1 MVQKSIMCGGCRLWV
16 VGFGIS
22 GGKLSSSVNSADTA
36 ILLVFGIFGEKLSYS
51 YKYLFLA

>member
-1 MVQKSIMCGGCRLWV
+1 MVQKSIMWV
-16 VGFGIS
+16 VVGCGLLFFGIS